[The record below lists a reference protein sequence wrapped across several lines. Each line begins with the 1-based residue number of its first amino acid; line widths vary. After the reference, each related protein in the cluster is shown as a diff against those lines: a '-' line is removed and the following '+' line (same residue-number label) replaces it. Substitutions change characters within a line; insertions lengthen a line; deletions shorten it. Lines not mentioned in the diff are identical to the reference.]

1 MHELHGSRRDAMRAL
16 AILPTIIATPTA
28 AFAKEGDAVI
38 EASFARRQAA
48 YATYNALPPDSGAV
62 VNGYG
67 PGERE
72 LWDIIDEA
80 EEVIR
85 SHVATT
91 PRGAMIQLWCAMY
104 HSVSGREDDEAITR
118 GDFGALARLDGTLD
132 WNVRLMLAAL
142 RSLQSMEA

>member
-1 MHELHGSRRDAMRAL
+1 MTTRRNFIAGIAIVPAL
-16 AILPTIIATPTA
+16 ASPVAPAIAN
-28 AFAKEGDAVI
+28 EGDAVI
-38 EASFARRQAA
+38 EAAFARRQAA
-48 YATYNALPPDSGAV
+48 YATYNALPPDSGPAI
-62 VNGYG
+62 NGYG

-80 EEVIR
+80 EEIIR

-91 PRGAMIQLWCAMY
+91 PRGAMLQLWCAMY

-118 GDFGALARLDGTLD
+118 GDFGAIARLDGALD

>member
-1 MHELHGSRRDAMRAL
+1 MTTRRNFIAGLAIMPAL
-16 AILPTIIATPTA
+16 ASTA
-28 AFAKEGDAVI
+28 APVIANEGDAVI
-38 EASFARRQAA
+38 EAAFARRQAA
-48 YATYNALPPDSGAV
+48 YATYNALPPDSGPV

-67 PGERE
+67 PGERD

-91 PRGAMIQLWCAMY
+91 PRGAMLQLWCAMY
-104 HSVSGREDDEAITR
+104 HSVSGREDDETITR
-118 GDFGALARLDGTLD
+118 GDFGAIARLDGALD

-142 RSLQSMEA
+142 RSLQTMEA